1 MVFNLSGK
9 YVIFSSEDTIQGYL
23 TALVKQ
29 SDIFHPGLM
38 ENIYFLS
45 SISCDIEMRREYTI
59 TPHGETIVSFDYHHH
74 VFKLLHSKHMSTITH
89 HTTK

>member
-1 MVFNLSGK
+1 
-9 YVIFSSEDTIQGYL
+9 
-23 TALVKQ
+23 
-29 SDIFHPGLM
+29 M
-38 ENIYFLS
+38 ENIYSLS
-45 SISCDIEMRREYTI
+45 SNSCNIEMRREYTI